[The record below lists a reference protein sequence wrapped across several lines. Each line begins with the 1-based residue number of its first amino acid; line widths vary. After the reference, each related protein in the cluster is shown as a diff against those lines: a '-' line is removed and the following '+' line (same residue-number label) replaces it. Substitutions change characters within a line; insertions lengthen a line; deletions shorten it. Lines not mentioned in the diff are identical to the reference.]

1 MRKKSPHPRTTSRY
15 SGCGLQ
21 VFVVSGGVDE
31 RRSYFCS
38 TANDAAILCAIG
50 FSSRFA
56 NTLPRF
62 STYVCSLSFSLVA
75 SRGARGCYR
84 DSWQHHGP
92 AFAAWPAIV
101 FLVSLQSTARSIL
114 PRSSTATSA
123 SFAASYFTGAQ
134 HGVARYLGNF
144 AERGC
149 SLCQQPVPRRQRIR
163 RCRAFFSLLSLL
175 LSIQLLSLSSPF
187 SHPFRRTR
195 FFFFSSSTR
204 ITRSRE
210 RAFSCVGVH
219 RRHSSCPVAASSFLS
234 PQSHPSPSSRR
245 PMCRCFYP

>member
-1 MRKKSPHPRTTSRY
+1 MSRY
-15 SGCGLQ
+15 SGCLCGLQ
-21 VFVVSGGVDE
+21 LFVVSGGVDE
-31 RRSYFCS
+31 RRLYFCS
-38 TANDAAILCAIG
+38 TANDAAILCAID

-62 STYVCSLSFSLVA
+62 STYVCSLSFSLVV

-163 RCRAFFSLLSLL
+163 RCRASSSLLFLL
-175 LSIQLLSLSSPF
+175 LS
-187 SHPFRRTR
+187 R
-195 FFFFSSSTR
+195 
-204 ITRSRE
+204 
-210 RAFSCVGVH
+210 
-219 RRHSSCPVAASSFLS
+219 
-234 PQSHPSPSSRR
+234 
-245 PMCRCFYP
+245 